1 MKVTFALKN
10 KHPLIKRAKE
20 KKKERKKNL
29 GKPSI
34 SLTSAGRPCSTI
46 RFSICSGGRN

>member
-20 KKKERKKNL
+20 KKKRKKKEL
-29 GKPSI
+29 GKTFSFPNF
-34 SLTSAGRPCSTI
+34 GR
-46 RFSICSGGRN
+46 